1 MARHNRKAGTK
12 RRRRRRGS
20 GFGSP
25 GKPTTQADHNLWQ
38 DIDAGGDPIPLFHYH
53 LNPTRFR
60 TSQGSPR
67 KTRRGRQSVVDS
79 LTRQI
84 ARAEGTLK
92 TLQEEGNPG
101 GFDFQ
106 YTERV
111 KQAAKT
117 VAVLRREMERRRGIR
132 SALDSQAERRQRM
145 RSRTPPRRTPKKSKT
160 RSKPKKTP
168 WADRRTKEQQEA
180 WDRQQ
185 ARRQR
190 MRSPSRSP
198 QRMRSPS
205 RSPQRMRSPSRSPR
219 RG

>member
-1 MARHNRKAGTK
+1 MVRRNRKAGT
-12 RRRRRRGS
+12 RRRRRRQGS
-20 GFGSP
+20 GFSP
-25 GKPTTQADHNLWQ
+25 PTKPSTPTTQTDHNLWQ
-38 DIDAGGDPIPLFHYH
+38 DIDARGDPIPLFHYH
-53 LNPTRFR
+53 LNPSRFR
-60 TSQGSPR
+60 TSQGSPK
-67 KTRRGRQSVVDS
+67 KTRRSRQSVIDS

-92 TLQEEGNPG
+92 TLQEEGDPD

-106 YTERV
+106 YAERV

-117 VAVLRREMERRRGIR
+117 VAVLKREMERHRGIR
-132 SALDSQAERRQRM
+132 SAVDSQTKRRQRM
-145 RSRTPPRRTPKKSKT
+145 RSRTPPRRPPKKSKT
-160 RSKPKKTP
+160 RSKPKRTP

-198 QRMRSPS
+198 SAK
-205 RSPQRMRSPSRSPR
+205 
-219 RG
+219 